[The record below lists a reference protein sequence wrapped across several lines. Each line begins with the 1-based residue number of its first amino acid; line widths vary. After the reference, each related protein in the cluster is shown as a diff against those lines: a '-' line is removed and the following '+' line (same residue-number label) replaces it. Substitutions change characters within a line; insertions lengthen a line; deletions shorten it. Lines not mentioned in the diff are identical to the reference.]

1 MIKKFF
7 SIKIKRYL
15 SIFFLWLRKML
26 ISVDSISINPIK
38 KPVRK
43 AIKITDYFLTK
54 LFGSNFIE
62 FEVSSACNAR
72 CIFCLYP
79 EIVKSGK
86 RLKNM
91 DAETFEK
98 ALENIKQT
106 HYSLLSFTPTTGD
119 IFMNKDWFIYV
130 DKIRALKNI
139 KQIFFYS
146 NAILLNEENQ
156 DKLIEI
162 LKKDKTHKIFALL
175 FSVGGTDRETYN
187 TMFGVD
193 KFDVVKENINNFLKK
208 LQAEDIIVKVGLEFR
223 LPKDTKLDF
232 NKAKL
237 LFNQTDYEFCSIDV
251 LYKYMYNNHI
261 AKLNN
266 LDYMVEVKNPKR
278 ACSYLHKTRYA
289 ADGGVWADGCMIS
302 EMPNDYSLKLGEVS
316 DSIELIEKNR
326 KKIITDWEQEN
337 KIPKPC
343 QGCSFYR

>member
-1 MIKKFF
+1 MIRKFF

-15 SIFFLWLRKML
+15 SIFFLWLRKTL
-26 ISVDSISINPIK
+26 IILDSKSILPIK
-38 KPVRK
+38 KIVRK
-43 AIKITDYFLTK
+43 PIKICDYFLTK

-62 FEVSSACNAR
+62 FEISSACNAR
-72 CIFCLYP
+72 CVFCLYP

-98 ALENIKQT
+98 ALESIKQT
-106 HYSLLSFTPTTGD
+106 NYSLLSFTPTTGD
-119 IFMNKDWFIYV
+119 IFMNKDWALYV
-130 DKIRALKNI
+130 EQIGELTNI
-139 KQIFFYS
+139 KQLFFYS

-156 DKLIEI
+156 SKLIEL
-162 LKKDKTHKIFALL
+162 LKKDVNRKIFALL
-175 FSVGGTDRETYN
+175 FSVGGIDRETYN

-193 KFDVVKENINNFLKK
+193 KFDVVKENINGFLKK
-208 LQAEDIIVKVGLEFR
+208 LKENDIIVKVGLEFR
-223 LPKDTKLDF
+223 LPKNNKLDF
-232 NKAKL
+232 TQAKE
-237 LFNQTDYEFCSIDV
+237 LFNQPNYEFCSIDV

-302 EMPNDYSLKLGEVS
+302 EMPNDYSLKLGEVT
-316 DSIELIEKNR
+316 DSIQLIEKNR
-326 KKIITDWEQEN
+326 RKIISNWEREYI
-337 KIPKPC
+337 IPKPC